1 MIVCHALS
9 FPVEIRPNPTNVTQS
24 TIPLSCT
31 FSRVDSWSHF
41 VDVGVRM
48 IRRMVPDVHL
58 IVVATKGPHDVR
70 NVHSLH
76 LYLLLAADQKPGHIE
91 LRGDSN
97 RGWQKPQ
104 RADTDLRGEATMAWP
119 PRFDIERAL
128 ELSRDAGIQQGFH
141 SVQLVDEEEI
151 GMPDYSFA
159 SLNGPAHTWIVRTKD
174 EVVIHDGEMR
184 YAQAR
189 TRNGTLSGLVGK
201 FYDTS

>member
-9 FPVEIRPNPTNVTQS
+9 IPIEIRPNPTNVTRS
-24 TIPLSCT
+24 TIPLSFT
-31 FSRVDSWSHF
+31 FSRVDSWSQF
-41 VDVGVRM
+41 VDVGVR
-48 IRRMVPDVHL
+48 IIKRKVPDVHL
-58 IVVATKGPHDVR
+58 ILVAAKAPSDVQ
-70 NVHSLH
+70 NVHSLQS
-76 LYLLLAADQKPGHIE
+76 YLLLAADQKPGHIE
-91 LRGDSN
+91 LRGDST

-104 RADTDLRGEATMAWP
+104 RADADLRGEATMTWP
-119 PRFDIERAL
+119 PRFDIVRAL

-159 SLNGPAHTWIVRTKD
+159 SLNGPVYTWIVRTKD